1 MYACSFSYRS
11 KFIISICRF
20 NKDVENLVELCPAY
34 HNFFMIK
41 PYLKRLLVCQII
53 FLKYYFFL
61 NSDTI

>member
-34 HNFFMIK
+34 HNFFYDKTVFKEASRVSNNLFKI
-41 PYLKRLLVCQII
+41 L
-53 FLKYYFFL
+53 FFL